1 MPKVRETG
9 HHLASKFV
17 DSPAD
22 KRLLKGSTVNVKGD
36 GDKCDLVLFAFVTD
50 PLADPLAAL
59 FVTDPL
65 AGDGR
70 RSDLVVCG

>member
-50 PLADPLAAL
+50 PLAAL